1 VNGGK
6 GTCRSHARARGRSGA
21 LPFLGRSPLR
31 RLPLVLGRAAASDD
45 RRSVDFV
52 HGHPWLSTP
61 AVRTIRH
68 DTHGSTWT
76 KSKERMVSAVDS
88 DDRRSA
94 DFVHGHPW
102 LSTPT
107 IRIARHDTHGCPWTK
122 SKERMTSAVACDD
135 PNRATRKSGV
145 PACFSMR
152 NGWCQPSTPTR
163 TVPQTS
169 SAGTHGLPTPHNRDP
184 RQREPPQPRP
194 LKPRVP
200 LDEVQ
205 GTDDASRRLRHERFR
220 RLRLRALMA
229 CRLHTTVIHAKGS
242 GRSRDRSNL
251 LPACFSMRNGWC
263 QPSTPTIET
272 RHARQSATRRKRY
285 GPLVAPQTCLPSASK
300 PRSQVSRP
308 GSMSTTSLVA

>member
-1 VNGGK
+1 
-6 GTCRSHARARGRSGA
+6 
-21 LPFLGRSPLR
+21 
-31 RLPLVLGRAAASDD
+31 
-45 RRSVDFV
+45 
-52 HGHPWLSTP
+52 
-61 AVRTIRH
+61 
-68 DTHGSTWT
+68 
-76 KSKERMVSAVDS
+76 MVSAVDS

-220 RLRLRALMA
+220 RLRLRALKPRVPLDEVQGTDDASRRLRHERFRRLRLRALMA